1 MGHGLAPDAS
11 PSSGSPRG
19 STASGSFDG
28 KGQSGY
34 TVPDVH
40 DQTLI
45 EEVRGLIDAER
56 TK

>member
-1 MGHGLAPDAS
+1 MGHGVLHDGSAS
-11 PSSGSPRG
+11 DGSPRG
-19 STASGSFDG
+19 STGSGSFDA

-45 EEVRGLIDAER
+45 EEVRALIDAER